1 MSNAGISLWTTRRSL
16 LGRRADQTDTLVE
29 SEVRRRRPI
38 IRETPVVDEVEPVVE
53 TETTQDQPGD
63 GRLAQISG
71 RRRLNSA
78 WKSFT
83 VRWLKPCSIG
93 AVTNGGAR
101 RATLVY

>member
-1 MSNAGISLWTTRRSL
+1 MSSARISLCTTRCSL

-38 IRETPVVDEVEPVVE
+38 IRETPVNGVELVVD
-53 TETTQDQPGD
+53 TETTQDQSQD
-63 GRLAQISG
+63 GRLAQTSA
-71 RRRLNSA
+71 RRRLDSA

-83 VRWLKPCSIG
+83 VRWLKPYSIG
-93 AVTNGGAR
+93 AVANGGAR